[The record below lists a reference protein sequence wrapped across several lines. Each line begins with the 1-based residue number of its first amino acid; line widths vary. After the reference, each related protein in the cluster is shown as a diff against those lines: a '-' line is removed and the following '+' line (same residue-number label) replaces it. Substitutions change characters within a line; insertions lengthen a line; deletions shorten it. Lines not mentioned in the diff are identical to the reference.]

1 MTGSEYMSSFI
12 SANVGVWGME
22 GELHPFL
29 TGMEKSLL
37 LVSKEVLSSAGQ
49 AFDTV
54 IFPGMGM
61 RICNQEC
68 GCYVFLFKVREA
80 C

>member
-1 MTGSEYMSSFI
+1 MTGSEYISSFI
-12 SANVGVWGME
+12 SANVGVWVME

-37 LVSKEVLSSAGQ
+37 LVSKEVLSAGQ

-54 IFPGMGM
+54 IFPGMEM
-61 RICNQEC
+61 RTCNQEC
-68 GCYVFLFKVREA
+68 GCYIF
-80 C
+80 

>member
-1 MTGSEYMSSFI
+1 
-12 SANVGVWGME
+12 ME

-37 LVSKEVLSSAGQ
+37 LVSKEVLSAGQ

-54 IFPGMGM
+54 IFPGMEM
-61 RICNQEC
+61 RTCNQEC
-68 GCYVFLFKVREA
+68 GCYIF
-80 C
+80 